1 MSHLTVTY
9 TSPMYRPK
17 LILLDG
23 FAGVGK
29 TTLAKRYVA
38 DHPLAMDLEGDE
50 IIVMLGQWLTHEAEA
65 RELLF
70 GLGKA
75 MIRTHLA
82 SGHNVVVPCLPT
94 NVEHQR
100 AFEDIARSTGAQFFE
115 VVLVTKREEAIQRL
129 LKRGTWGEEG
139 TDPLTEA
146 DLPII
151 EKLYDDM
158 DRTLIERPNA
168 VYISSVEDSHN
179 DAYQQFLAAVGET

>member
-1 MSHLTVTY
+1 MR
-9 TSPMYRPK
+9 RPK

-50 IIVMLGQWLTHEAEA
+50 IIVMLGQWIQYEDKA

-70 GLGKA
+70 ELGKA
-75 MIRTHLA
+75 MVTTHLET
-82 SGHNVVVPCLPT
+82 GHDVIVPCLPT
-94 NVEHQR
+94 NIEHQR
-100 AFEDIARSTGAQFFE
+100 AFEDIATRTGAQFFE
-115 VVLVTKREEAIQRL
+115 VVLVTEREEAIQRL

-158 DRTLIERPNA
+158 DRTLAERPDA
-168 VYISSVEDSHN
+168 VRIRSVEDSH
-179 DAYQQFLAAVGET
+179 DDTYQQFLTAAGEV

>member
-1 MSHLTVTY
+1 MNRS
-9 TSPMYRPK
+9 K

-38 DHPLAMDLEGDE
+38 DHPLALDLEGDE
-50 IIVMLGQWLTHEAEA
+50 IIVMLGQWLSREAEA

-75 MIRTHLA
+75 MIITHLQ
-82 SGHNVVVPCLPT
+82 SGHDVVVPCLPT

-100 AFEDIARSTGAQFFE
+100 AFEDIAKSTGAQFFE
-115 VVLVTKREEAIQRL
+115 VILVTEREEAIQRL

-146 DLPII
+146 DLPVV

-158 DRTLIERPNA
+158 DRTLTERPDA
-168 VYISSVEDSHN
+168 TRISSVEDSH
-179 DAYQQFLAAVGET
+179 DDTYQQFLAVVGKASEI